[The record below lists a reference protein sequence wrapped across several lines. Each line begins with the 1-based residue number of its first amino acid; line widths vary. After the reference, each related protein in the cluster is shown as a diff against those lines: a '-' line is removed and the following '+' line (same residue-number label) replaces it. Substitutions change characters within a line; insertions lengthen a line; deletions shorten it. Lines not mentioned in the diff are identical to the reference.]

1 TRLKSK
7 EKAPPPAYLPPK
19 RFVRPEQKNSVPS
32 RPVPEKAGQP
42 VNPAVSTAS
51 ANPVGTPAPLPSNP
65 PQAPPALPTPAA
77 TLRPNFAPAV
87 LPEPA
92 GLQPSVTPLT
102 APEPTQSIPAENIF
116 SPKQADRK
124 RRDTAPAAQE
134 EKRKQRQAEHK
145 QKMQE
150 RRGKKPSRPEI

>member
-51 ANPVGTPAPLPSNP
+51 ANPVGTPAPLPRNP

-77 TLRPNFAPAV
+77 TLRPNPAPAIS
-87 LPEPA
+87 PRPS

-102 APEPTQSIPAENIF
+102 AAERTQPSPAESVF
-116 SPKQADRK
+116 SPKQADRNG
-124 RRDTAPAAQE
+124 RDTVRAAQE
-134 EKRKQRQAEHK
+134 EKQKWREQEQAQIQAERQ
-145 QKMQE
+145 QK
-150 RRGKKPSRPEI
+150 